1 MGTISHNTGSMSRD
15 GAQSTL
21 PPAFNTL
28 ASARPQQINEMENYK
43 IIKALGQGTWG
54 VVQKAKHKSTGR
66 VVAIKKIKSE
76 RPEEGVNFTAVRE
89 IKLLRS
95 GFRHENII
103 ELVDVFTTADQ
114 AVCLV
119 YECASTDLSHIL
131 NNRTISISLADTK
144 QHLLSLLRAIEFCHE
159 HWILH
164 RDLKP

>member
-1 MGTISHNTGSMSRD
+1 MD
-15 GAQSTL
+15 
-21 PPAFNTL
+21 
-28 ASARPQQINEMENYK
+28 NYT

-54 VVQKAKHKSTGR
+54 VVQKAKHKRTGR
-66 VVAIKKIKSE
+66 EVAIKKIKSE

-95 GFRHENII
+95 GFRHENVID
-103 ELVDVFTTADQ
+103 LVDAFTTSDK

-131 NNRTISISLADTK
+131 NNRAISISLADTK

-159 HWILH
+159 RWILH

>member
-1 MGTISHNTGSMSRD
+1 MPVGCSVVCRLLLLTSS
-15 GAQSTL
+15 
-21 PPAFNTL
+21 PPP
-28 ASARPQQINEMENYK
+28 SPPKMDNYT

-54 VVQKAKHKSTGR
+54 VVQKARHKRTGR
-66 VVAIKKIKSE
+66 EVAIKTIKSE

-95 GFRHENII
+95 GFRHENVI
-103 ELVDVFTTADQ
+103 ELVDAFTTPDK
-114 AVCLV
+114 AVRLV

-131 NNRTISISLADTK
+131 ANRAISISLADTK

-159 HWILH
+159 RWILH